1 MIADFGWTCAN
12 YVYTFVDSF
21 SVSAYHVFE
30 RAAPEKKIQLAASV
44 SLQTED
50 PTQEDYDKAVTKIM
64 QSDCLA
70 TVIVTQTA
78 PTASIIYEARKRG
91 YEGHFV
97 IQAASMSIQFNLRRM
112 VGDTQTDEM
121 LHGMLAVAPF
131 NGAGNDRWVFMNLDM
146 SMLACE

>member
-12 YVYTFVDSF
+12 YVYTEVDSF
-21 SVSAYHVFE
+21 SASAYHTFK
-30 RAAPEKKIQLAASV
+30 RTAPEKNIRLAERV
-44 SLQTED
+44 GFQTEQ
-50 PTQEDYDKAVTKIM
+50 PTAGDYDEAATKIM
-64 QSDCLA
+64 KSGCQA
-70 TVIVTQTA
+70 TVIVTQTV

-97 IQAASMSIQFNLRRM
+97 IQAASMSIQANLRRM

-131 NGAGNDRWVFMNLDM
+131 NGAGNDR
-146 SMLACE
+146 